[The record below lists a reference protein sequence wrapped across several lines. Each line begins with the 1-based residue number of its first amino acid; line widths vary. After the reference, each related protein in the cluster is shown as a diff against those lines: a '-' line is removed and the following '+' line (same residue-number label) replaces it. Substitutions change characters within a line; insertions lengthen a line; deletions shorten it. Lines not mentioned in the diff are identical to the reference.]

1 MYVAHIKISYS
12 TLLRKRW
19 QCVCV
24 CLTNWKLV
32 VVKIKEMREKKER
45 EGWRDKQTHRSKE
58 REREQRRGGE
68 GGRGDAGKYLERRRI
83 ICAVVGATSPGCSPT
98 ATRAAFP
105 TCFQKP
111 LLRDET
117 MWIYKLVFGFVFV
130 VSCSGK
136 FAENYS
142 QLLPLLPNV
151 WHQSQRVSALVC
163 APCTTNCQARV
174 RSALNNLIL
183 LLSLRCSDNNTFVLC
198 LTLYRCVINAIWWC
212 AIYGLALLRVKTHPW
227 QYFLRLDFS
236 EKRCFC

>member
-1 MYVAHIKISYS
+1 M
-12 TLLRKRW
+12 
-19 QCVCV
+19 
-24 CLTNWKLV
+24 
-32 VVKIKEMREKKER
+32 
-45 EGWRDKQTHRSKE
+45 
-58 REREQRRGGE
+58 
-68 GGRGDAGKYLERRRI
+68 
-83 ICAVVGATSPGCSPT
+83 GATSPGCSPT

-174 RSALNNLIL
+174 RSALNHLIL

-227 QYFLRLDFS
+227 QYFLKTGLQWKEMLLLRAITELFHSNSLPELIGLYSIALKFS
-236 EKRCFC
+236 WMNTG